1 MYVNEARATYE
12 VAEGEAF
19 DEGNDVIESGDLFR
33 SERDLKG
40 LYVGMEV
47 FDFTSA
53 DDREDVGGLLHHP
66 SNSHYDGEF

>member
-1 MYVNEARATYE
+1 MYVNEAEATYE

-19 DEGNDVIESGDLFR
+19 NEGNDVIQSADLFW

-40 LYVGMEV
+40 LYVGMQV

-53 DDREDVGGLLHHP
+53 DDREDVRGLLHDP
-66 SNSHYDGEF
+66 SNGDYDGEF